1 MNATNWNDY
10 LPVILI
16 VVAMIS
22 LMGAFTVNFR
32 KQAKIGVSLIAIS
45 AVLVI
50 VAVSTLLKMD
60 EELLKTVKPVLISTV
75 SLLTLVLA
83 IYVGFRKGVNTGL
96 VSIAFA
102 FLLGFLVL
110 DKIKVGDAEV
120 LVPLSSHNAKAATLV
135 KGWPSSLFFMLL
147 GMTLLFSIARAN
159 KTLELFARKTA
170 YLSKGNRKL
179 LPIIFFFLAAGLAA
193 VGPGNI
199 AVCAL
204 LLPIAMAVSKEE
216 EINPLLMAGVTIA
229 GANGGGLSPIA
240 PTGVVAARLSTEI
253 GFEIG
258 TYVFKQMMIAQIIV
272 AAVLYLGL
280 GGLKLKKGQ
289 VHEDQKPAPF
299 EAKQKLTLLVIAFVV
314 LTIMIPIK
322 VGTINYGQWNIG
334 FSAFIG
340 ATFLLLCK
348 AADEK
353 QAIAGVPWST
363 LILICGVGVLVN
375 VVKIGGG
382 IDLLTNTLKLF
393 MNEKTAGGIIT
404 LIGGLMSAV
413 SSASGVVMPTLI
425 PTVPGLVDSLGV
437 SGLTLITGVVLGAHF
452 VTNSPLSTLG
462 ALAMASADESIDKAK
477 FFNKLL
483 ALGFGGVAFG
493 SLLVLFGIVG

>member
-1 MNATNWNDY
+1 MNGTNWNDY

-16 VVAMIS
+16 AVAMIGV
-22 LMGAFTVNFR
+22 MGAFTVDFK
-32 KQAKIGVSLIAIS
+32 KQAKPGVALLVIS
-45 AVLVI
+45 AILVI
-50 VAVSTLLKMD
+50 VSVTMMGKLDK
-60 EELLKTVKPVLISTV
+60 ETYETVMPVLIATV

-83 IYVGFRKGVNTGL
+83 IFVGFRKGVNTGL

-102 FLLGFLVL
+102 FILGFLVME
-110 DKIKVGDAEV
+110 KIKVGENEM
-120 LVPLSSHNAKAATLV
+120 LVPLSSLNAKAATLV

-170 YLSKGNRKL
+170 YLSKGNKKL

-204 LLPIAMAVSKEE
+204 LLPIAMAVSTEE
-216 EINPLLMAGVTIA
+216 GIDPLLMAGVTIA

-240 PTGVVAARLSTEI
+240 PTGVVAAKLSTEI
-253 GFEIG
+253 GYEIG
-258 TYVFKQMMIAQIIV
+258 TYVFRQMMIAQLIV
-272 AAVLYLGL
+272 AAALYVGL
-280 GGLKLKKGQ
+280 GGFKLKKGD
-289 VHEDQKPAPF
+289 VNENNRPPAF
-299 EAKQKLTLLVIAFVV
+299 EGKQKLTLAVIAFVV
-314 LTIMIPIK
+314 LTIMIPVKI
-322 VGTINYGQWNIG
+322 GNINYGQWNIG
-334 FSAFIG
+334 FSAFVG
-340 ATFLLLCK
+340 ASFLLLCK

-393 MNEKTAGGIIT
+393 MNEKTAGAILT

-425 PTVPGLVDSLGV
+425 PTVPGLVTSLGV
-437 SGLTLITGVVLGAHF
+437 NGMTLITGVVLGAHF

-483 ALGFGGVAFG
+483 ILGFGGVAFG